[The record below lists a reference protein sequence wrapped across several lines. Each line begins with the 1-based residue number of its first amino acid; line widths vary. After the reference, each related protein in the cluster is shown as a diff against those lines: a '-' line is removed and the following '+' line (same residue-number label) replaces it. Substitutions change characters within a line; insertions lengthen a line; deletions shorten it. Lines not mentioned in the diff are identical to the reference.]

1 MLSITYLRVH
11 FKGDKEWEGWQN
23 LGDCLMGY
31 QGVTEDKGLILS
43 TENKWM
49 LRNLPSAAYNDI
61 HDDDYYTADDI
72 VQHRFEDTNRNWWYL
87 SVY

>member
-1 MLSITYLRVH
+1 MGGVAKFGRLFDGLSRSYRR
-11 FKGDKEWEGWQN
+11 
-23 LGDCLMGY
+23 
-31 QGVTEDKGLILS
+31 QGFDPINS

-72 VQHRFEDTNRNWWYL
+72 VQHRFEDTNRNW
-87 SVY
+87 